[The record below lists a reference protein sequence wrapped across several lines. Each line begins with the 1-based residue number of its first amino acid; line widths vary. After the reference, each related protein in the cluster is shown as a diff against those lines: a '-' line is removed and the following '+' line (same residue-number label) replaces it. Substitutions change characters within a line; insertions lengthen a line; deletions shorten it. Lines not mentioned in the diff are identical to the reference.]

1 MFGVK
6 DPIPP
11 GLRTSVVYKFLCAGR
26 NACYVGETSRHL
38 STRVREH
45 VVSDKTSHIF
55 KYLHNV
61 ALYVLISVLIAS
73 LVKLP
78 QLSNLKSKKLSTC
91 NGGNLH
97 LIINSIMLM

>member
-6 DPIPP
+6 DSIPP

-45 VVSDKTSHIF
+45 LVCDRTSHIF
-55 KYLHNV
+55 RHLQNSQQCR
-61 ALYVLISVLIAS
+61 ALYSDECFSILDHAS
-73 LVKLP
+73 KTI
-78 QLSNLKSKKLSTC
+78 QLKIKEVIHIQRGQATF
-91 NGGNLH
+91 
-97 LIINSIMLM
+97 